1 MHKIIYMTIVL
12 TLSFG
17 LLLETVASPASV
29 FAQANQTTTAG
40 NQTAGNQTAGNQTAG
55 NQTAGNQT
63 GGSNITSSADTTSDN
78 ATTAEQFENI
88 THGGVPG
95 AGATNQSER

>member
-1 MHKIIYMTIVL
+1 MHKIIYITIVL

-17 LLLETVASPASV
+17 LLLETVGSPVSV

-40 NQTAGNQTAGNQTAG
+40 NQTAGNQTAGNQTD
-55 NQTAGNQT
+55 
-63 GGSNITSSADTTSDN
+63 GSNITSSADTTSDN

-88 THGGVPG
+88 THGGGPG

>member
-1 MHKIIYMTIVL
+1 MHKIIYITIVL

-17 LLLETVASPASV
+17 LLLETVGSPASV

-40 NQTAGNQTAGNQTAG
+40 NQTAGNQTD
-55 NQTAGNQT
+55 
-63 GGSNITSSADTTSDN
+63 GSNITSSADTTSDN

-88 THGGVPG
+88 THGGGPG

>member
-1 MHKIIYMTIVL
+1 MHKIIYITIVL

-17 LLLETVASPASV
+17 LLLETVGSPASV
-29 FAQANQTTTAG
+29 FAQANQTATAG
-40 NQTAGNQTAGNQTAG
+40 NQTAGNQTD
-55 NQTAGNQT
+55 
-63 GGSNITSSADTTSDN
+63 GSNITSSADTTSDN

-88 THGGVPG
+88 THGGGPG

>member
-17 LLLETVASPASV
+17 LLLETIGSPASI

-40 NQTAGNQTAGNQTAG
+40 NQTAGNQT
-55 NQTAGNQT
+55 
-63 GGSNITSSADTTSDN
+63 GGSNVTSSADTTWDN
-78 ATTAEQFENI
+78 ATTTAEQFENI
-88 THGGVPG
+88 THGGGPG

>member
-17 LLLETVASPASV
+17 LLLETVGSPASV

-40 NQTAGNQTAGNQTAG
+40 NQTAGNQTAGNQTD
-55 NQTAGNQT
+55 
-63 GGSNITSSADTTSDN
+63 GSNITSSADTTSDN

-88 THGGVPG
+88 THGGGPG

>member
-17 LLLETVASPASV
+17 LLLETVGSPASV

-40 NQTAGNQTAGNQTAG
+40 NQTAGNQT
-55 NQTAGNQT
+55 
-63 GGSNITSSADTTSDN
+63 GGSNITSSPDTTSDN

-88 THGGVPG
+88 THGGGPG

>member
-1 MHKIIYMTIVL
+1 MHKIIYITIVL

-17 LLLETVASPASV
+17 LLLETVGSPASV

-40 NQTAGNQTAGNQTAG
+40 NQTD
-55 NQTAGNQT
+55 
-63 GGSNITSSADTTSDN
+63 GSNITSSADTTSDN

-88 THGGVPG
+88 THGGGPG

>member
-1 MHKIIYMTIVL
+1 MHKIIYITIVL

-17 LLLETVASPASV
+17 LLLETVGSPASV
-29 FAQANQTTTAG
+29 FAQANQTATAR
-40 NQTAGNQTAGNQTAG
+40 NQTAGNQTAGNQTD
-55 NQTAGNQT
+55 
-63 GGSNITSSADTTSDN
+63 GSNITSSADTTSDN

-88 THGGVPG
+88 THGGGPG